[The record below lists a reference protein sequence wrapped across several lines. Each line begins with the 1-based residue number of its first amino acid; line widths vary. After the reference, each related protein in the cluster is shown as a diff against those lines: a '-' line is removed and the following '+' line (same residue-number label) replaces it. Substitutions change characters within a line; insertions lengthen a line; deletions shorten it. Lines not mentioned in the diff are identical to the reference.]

1 MAHAFRLLVAGLQLH
16 GEHVL
21 IFLRFFVES
30 WGLLSRLH
38 DDSCTYL
45 STDHRNF
52 RVLRILDMGLVSEHI
67 RFIYASKL

>member
-1 MAHAFRLLVAGLQLH
+1 MAGLELH

-30 WGLLSRLH
+30 RRLLPRLH
-38 DDSCTYL
+38 DDSCANL
-45 STDHRNF
+45 GADHRNF
-52 RVLRILDMGLVSEHI
+52 RILRILDMGLVSEHI